1 MTYDEALSYIHSL
14 SKFGSKPGLTR
25 VSRLVSLASNPH
37 KDLKFIHIAGTS
49 GKGSTAS
56 FCASILKSAGLKV
69 GLYTSPY
76 IIDFRERF
84 QINGSPIAKNDFCRL
99 CEMLI
104 PFVEKLNREGDI
116 ITEFEFNTVL
126 GFLWFKEQKCD
137 IVCLE
142 VGMGGRFDATNLID
156 APLVSVITRIGLD
169 HTAFLGNTVSEIA
182 FEKCG
187 IIKKGSKV
195 VCYPNQRSEAL
206 SVIEKTAKE
215 QGCALSI
222 PSLSDISDTE
232 LSLGGSTFT
241 FEGKRYSLKM
251 SGEHQIHNAV
261 TAIYAIGCLSEYGIN
276 IPTSAIKTGLSD
288 VTCPARLEVISQ
300 NPTVIIDGAHNADK
314 VSALYEHIKSYKGKI
329 VAICGMLADKDYEG
343 AVSKIAPLCKSIVA
357 VTPQNPRALLAED
370 MAKTSRV
377 FCSDTSAA
385 GSISEA
391 SRLALSKLEGDDIL
405 LCWGSLYIAGEVKR
419 ELEQILDGNN

>member
-1 MTYDEALSYIHSL
+1 MNYDEALSYIHSL

-25 VSRLVSLASNPH
+25 VSRLVSLASNPQ
-37 KDLKFIHIAGTS
+37 KSLKFIHIAGTS

-56 FCASILKSAGLKV
+56 FCASILKNAGFKV

-84 QINGSPIAKNDFCRL
+84 QINGSPIPKNDFCRL
-99 CEMLI
+99 CEILI
-104 PFVEKLNREGDI
+104 PLVEKLNCEGDI

-169 HTAFLGNTVSEIA
+169 HTAILGNTIEEIA

-187 IIKKGSKV
+187 IIKKGSSV
-195 VCYPNQRSEAL
+195 VCYPNQRDEAL
-206 SVIEKTAKE
+206 KVISQISKE
-215 QGCALSI
+215 RGCALHT

-232 LSLGGSTFT
+232 LSLGSSAFT
-241 FEGKRYSLKM
+241 FKGERYSLKM

-261 TAIYAIGCLSEYGIN
+261 TAIYAIYCLSEYGIN
-276 IPTSAIKTGLSD
+276 IPTSAIKTGLSEIN
-288 VTCPARLEVISQ
+288 CPARLEVISQ

-314 VSALYEHIKSYKGKI
+314 VSALYEHIKAYKGKI
-329 VAICGMLADKDYEG
+329 VAICGMLADKDFEG
-343 AVSKIAPLCKSIVA
+343 AVSKIAPLCKSIIT
-357 VTPQNPRALLAED
+357 VTPQNPRALSAED
-370 MAKTSRV
+370 MAKTSRD
-377 FCSDTSAA
+377 FCSDCTAA
-385 GSISEA
+385 GSINEA
-391 SRLALSKLEGDDIL
+391 SRLALKKLCKGDIL
-405 LCWGSLYIAGEVKR
+405 LCWGSLYIAGDVRR
-419 ELEQILDGNN
+419 ELEEKLCEKQ

>member
-1 MTYDEALSYIHSL
+1 MTYDEALSYIHAL

-49 GKGSTAS
+49 GKGSTANL
-56 FCASILKSAGLKV
+56 CASILKNAGLKV

-84 QINGSPIAKNDFCRL
+84 QINGALIPKDDFCRL
-99 CEMLI
+99 CEKLI
-104 PFVEKLNREGDI
+104 PLVEKLNNEGDI

-169 HTAFLGNTVSEIA
+169 HTAFLGNTFSEIA

-187 IIKKGSKV
+187 IIKKGGKV

-215 QGCALSI
+215 RECSLSI
-222 PSLSDISDTE
+222 PSLSDISDIE
-232 LSLGGSTFT
+232 LSLDGSSFS
-241 FEGKRYSLKM
+241 FEGEKYLLKM

-261 TAIYAIGCLSEYGIN
+261 TAIYAIYALSECGID
-276 IPTSAIKTGLSD
+276 IPLSAIKAGLSD
-288 VTCPARLEVISQ
+288 VSCYARLEVISQ
-300 NPTVIIDGAHNADK
+300 NPTIIIDGAHNADK
-314 VSALYEHIKSYKGKI
+314 VSALYDYAASFKGRI
-329 VAICGMLADKDYEG
+329 VAICGMLSDKDFEG

-357 VTPQNPRALLAED
+357 VTPDNPRALSAEQ
-370 MAKTSRV
+370 MAEVSRK
-377 FCSDTSAA
+377 FCSDSIAA
-385 GSISEA
+385 GSIKEA
-391 SRLALSKLEGDDIL
+391 ATLAFSKLSEGDIL
-405 LCWGSLYIAGEVKR
+405 LCWGSLYIAGEVR
-419 ELEQILDGNN
+419 GELMNLLKKKI